1 MKKTLNTNTWNRLR
15 YTLYMPA
22 YDLVGRLFTAGR
34 RTSIANLNLQPG
46 QRVLLVGAG
55 TGLDLELLPEGIDV
69 TATDITPVMVGRI
82 RRRAERL
89 GRPVTAQVMD
99 GHALEYDDHSFDAV
113 ILHLVLAVI
122 PDPYACL
129 SEAARVL
136 KPGGC
141 IAVYDKFLPEGE
153 AVSSRRSIMNAVAGF
168 LFSEINRQL
177 EPIVA
182 AVPELTI
189 IRDDTDTRFG
199 AYRIVLLRKAS

>member
-1 MKKTLNTNTWNRLR
+1 MKINTNTWNRLR
-15 YTLYMPA
+15 YTLYTPA
-22 YDLVGRLFTAGR
+22 YDLVGRLFTDGR
-34 RTSIANLNLQPG
+34 RASIANLNLQPS

-55 TGLDLELLPEGIDV
+55 TGLDLELLPEGVDV
-69 TATDITPVMVGRI
+69 TATDITPVM
-82 RRRAERL
+82 
-89 GRPVTAQVMD
+89 D
-99 GHALEYDDHSFDAV
+99 GHALEYDDDSFDAV

-141 IAVYDKFLPEGE
+141 IAVYDKFLPEDE
-153 AVSSRRSIMNAVAGF
+153 TVSSRRSIMNAVAGF

-177 EPIVA
+177 EPIVT
-182 AVPELTI
+182 AVPDLTI
-189 IRDDTDTRFG
+189 TRDDIDPRFN

>member
-1 MKKTLNTNTWNRLR
+1 MPLNTNTWNRLR
-15 YTLYMPA
+15 YTLYTPA
-22 YDLVGRLFTAGR
+22 YDLVGRLFTDGR
-34 RTSIANLNLQPG
+34 RASIANLNLQSG

-55 TGLDLELLPEGIDV
+55 TGLDLELLPEGVDV
-69 TATDITPVMVGRI
+69 TATDITPAMVGRI

-89 GRPVTAQVMD
+89 GRPVNAQVMD

-129 SEAARVL
+129 SEAGRVL
-136 KPGGC
+136 KSGGG
-141 IAVYDKFLPEGE
+141 IAIYDKFLPEGE
-153 AVSSRRSIMNAVAGF
+153 AVSSRRSIMNAAAGF

-177 EPIVA
+177 EPIVTS
-182 AVPELTI
+182 VPDLTI
-189 IRDDTDTRFG
+189 TRDDIDPRFS